1 MEINPT
7 ILVLCGGKGERLK
20 PLTNKTH
27 KSLTK
32 IDNKTILQHLV
43 EFFTKKKL
51 KKFIFTTGYKSKQI
65 KNYLKKNFVDLEYD
79 IVDSGNVN
87 IINRLKQVYKFKSM
101 NTIICY
107 GDTLANINII
117 DLYNFHNNNNAI
129 GTVSSYQIQSQF
141 GILNIDK
148 NGLVNDF
155 MEKPKLDAWINIGFF
170 IFNKKVFNIKAKNFS
185 DLIAQLAHS
194 GYLYSFKHKGL
205 HITVNT
211 LTELKQAEKDIKNFS

>member
-1 MEINPT
+1 MKLQALI
-7 ILVLCGGKGERLK
+7 LCGGIGERLK
-20 PLTNKTH
+20 PITE
-27 KSLTK
+27 K
-32 IDNKTILQHLV
+32 IPKPLVMLNNEPILGHQLIYLQSQGI
-43 EFFTKKKL
+43 KD
-51 KKFIFTTGYKSKQI
+51 FILATGYKSKLI
-65 KNYLKKNFVDLEYD
+65 EDYIAKSFNYLNIKIVNSGDVD
-79 IVDSGNVN
+79 
-87 IINRLKQVYKFKSM
+87 IIYRIRDCKPHLNDEFLV
-101 NTIICY
+101 CY

-129 GTVSSYQIQSQF
+129 STVSSYQIQSQF

-148 NGLVNDF
+148 NGLVNGF

-170 IFNKKVFNIKAKNFS
+170 IFNKKVFNIKAKNFA

-211 LTELKQAEKDIKNFS
+211 LTELKQAEKDIKIFS